1 MNIFIV
7 TSDKLSGLKRGDTVT
22 DKDLEGVNVEALID
36 SGHLSTQSTKKSG
49 KNKDTETDKD

>member
-7 TSDKLSGLKRGDTVT
+7 SSDRLSGLKRGDTVT

-36 SGHLSTQSTKKSG
+36 SGHLSTQSIKKSG
-49 KNKDTETDKD
+49 KTKDTETDKD

>member
-7 TSDKLSGLKRGDTVT
+7 TSDKLGGFKRGDTVT

-36 SGHLSTQSTKKSG
+36 GGHLSTQTTKKSG
-49 KNKDTETDKD
+49 KTKDTETDKD

>member
-7 TSDKLSGLKRGDTVT
+7 TSDKLGGLKRGDTVT

-36 SGHLSTQSTKKSG
+36 SGHLSTQNTKKSG
-49 KNKDTETDKD
+49 KTKDTETDKD